1 MKTNTIHYTNNP
13 TPHSHTHLQAAQ
25 AYTQAKA
32 CKRVCLPNAEKKK
45 LKIPFPSKNFKNANP
60 QTDTK
65 TFGQLVAKLN
75 KDKGFSHGQQE
86 RQPVTAVWR
95 NGGCSASYDS
105 FVVVLSAVLRLNF
118 CPKNPPLR
126 KAANRYRQA

>member
-45 LKIPFPSKNFKNANP
+45 LKIPFPSKNFKNANAHS
-60 QTDTK
+60 DRK
-65 TFGQLVAKLN
+65 TLGQLVAKLN
-75 KDKGFSHGQQE
+75 ND
-86 RQPVTAVWR
+86 R
-95 NGGCSASYDS
+95 GCKTRTTRTPGHNSVYVAIAGE
-105 FVVVLSAVLRLNF
+105 VV
-118 CPKNPPLR
+118 
-126 KAANRYRQA
+126 NRRSMH